1 MFLKLQI
8 YHRLLTKR
16 SQGDWILFKLTFS
29 LCVTVFW
36 GKGEV
41 GRDGGREG
49 GREGGRDALRNLGE
63 VEFNKTQKGE
73 ANI

>member
-49 GREGGRDALRNLGE
+49 RRDALRNLGE